1 VDAETLG
8 FGHTDGVFDHHSLT
22 GALNLSPLGM
32 LLVAGFFVPPAC
44 ESWSR
49 N

>member
-32 LLVAGFFVPPAC
+32 GRGVGSFARP
-44 ESWSR
+44 
-49 N
+49 